1 MLAFIF
7 DIDGTLVDSNELHVD
22 SWDRAFRRFGK
33 QFPREK
39 LRAQIGKGSDQ
50 YLPEFLTPDEIDRFG
65 KELDDY
71 RSDLFKKEYL
81 PKVRPFPK
89 VRELFQRIRDDNK
102 RIVLATSGKK
112 ADTKYYIDLLKI
124 DNLIEGYTSGDDADN
139 SKPAPDIFAASL
151 KKLGNISSAD
161 AVTVGDTRFDIE
173 AARKAGLRTIAFLCG
188 GTSEA
193 TCAKQVQSPSTVIP
207 LTFSLTT
214 MSLCLMPRRRK
225 SSFLYRHSLS
235 LVAVGL
241 LIVWIIGYR
250 LFDPKTHLGAF
261 FGNAIADWSGSVVII
276 LGTKFLYEVGSAE
289 SRPVSGKGRS
299 TWLTTLHQHSLLI
312 FIVVTGVGWTILFLR
327 MNVDSKWGQVVGN
340 IVSEWVQMAGLVFLT
355 KRLVEIGSKETK

>member
-1 MLAFIF
+1 MPNSSVHAFIF

-50 YLPEFLTPDEIDRFG
+50 YLPEFLTTDEIDRFG

-89 VRELFQRIRDDNK
+89 VLELFQRIRDGNK
-102 RIVLATSGKK
+102 RIVLASSGKK

-124 DNLIEGYTSGDDADN
+124 DDLIEGYTSGDDADN

-151 KKLGNISSAD
+151 KKLGEGPPSD

-173 AARKAGLRTIAFLCG
+173 AARKAGLKTIAFLCG
-188 GTSEA
+188 GTPE
-193 TCAKQVQSPSTVIP
+193 STLRKAGAIVIYRDP
-207 LTFSLTT
+207 ADFLAHYDE
-214 MSLCLMPRRRK
+214 LMTHV
-225 SSFLYRHSLS
+225 SS
-235 LVAVGL
+235 AQ
-241 LIVWIIGYR
+241 
-250 LFDPKTHLGAF
+250 K
-261 FGNAIADWSGSVVII
+261 
-276 LGTKFLYEVGSAE
+276 
-289 SRPVSGKGRS
+289 
-299 TWLTTLHQHSLLI
+299 
-312 FIVVTGVGWTILFLR
+312 
-327 MNVDSKWGQVVGN
+327 
-340 IVSEWVQMAGLVFLT
+340 
-355 KRLVEIGSKETK
+355 

>member
-1 MLAFIF
+1 MLSKTRAFIF

-22 SWDRAFRRFGK
+22 SWDRAFRRFGR

-102 RIVLATSGKK
+102 RIVLASSGKK

-124 DNLIEGYTSGDDADN
+124 DDLIEGYTSGDDADN

-151 KKLGNISSAD
+151 KKLGNISD
-161 AVTVGDTRFDIE
+161 AVSVGDTRFDIE
-173 AARKAGLRTIAFLCG
+173 GARKAGLKTIAFLCG
-188 GTSEA
+188 GTS
-193 TCAKQVQSPSTVIP
+193 
-207 LTFSLTT
+207 
-214 MSLCLMPRRRK
+214 
-225 SSFLYRHSLS
+225 
-235 LVAVGL
+235 G
-241 LIVWIIGYR
+241 
-250 LFDPKTHLGAF
+250 
-261 FGNAIADWSGSVVII
+261 
-276 LGTKFLYEVGSAE
+276 
-289 SRPVSGKGRS
+289 
-299 TWLTTLHQHSLLI
+299 
-312 FIVVTGVGWTILFLR
+312 TILREAGAVAIYRDPADFLAHY
-327 MNVDSKWGQVVGN
+327 DELIEEFTIPVVPSSP
-340 IVSEWVQMAGLVFLT
+340 VL
-355 KRLVEIGSKETK
+355 R

>member
-22 SWDRAFRRFGK
+22 SWDRAFRRFDK

-50 YLPEFLTPDEIDRFG
+50 YLPEFLTSAEIDRFG

-81 PKVRPFPK
+81 PKVRPLPK

-102 RIVLATSGKK
+102 RIVLASSGKK
-112 ADTKYYIDLLKI
+112 ADTKYYIDLLRI
-124 DNLIEGYTSGDDADN
+124 NDLIEGYTSGDDADK

-151 KKLGNISSAD
+151 KKLGNISD

-188 GTSEA
+188 GTSE
-193 TCAKQVQSPSTVIP
+193 
-207 LTFSLTT
+207 
-214 MSLCLMPRRRK
+214 
-225 SSFLYRHSLS
+225 
-235 LVAVGL
+235 
-241 LIVWIIGYR
+241 
-250 LFDPKTHLGAF
+250 
-261 FGNAIADWSGSVVII
+261 
-276 LGTKFLYEVGSAE
+276 
-289 SRPVSGKGRS
+289 
-299 TWLTTLHQHSLLI
+299 
-312 FIVVTGVGWTILFLR
+312 TILR
-327 MNVDSKWGQVVGN
+327 EAGAVAIYRDPVDLLAHYDEL
-340 IVSEWVQMAGLVFLT
+340 I
-355 KRLVEIGSKETK
+355 KEFPPHSRI

>member
-71 RSDLFKKEYL
+71 RSELFRKEYL
-81 PKVRPFPK
+81 PKVRPFPQ

-102 RIVLATSGKK
+102 RIVLASSGKK
-112 ADTKYYIDLLKI
+112 ADTKYYVDLLRVYNGAGGSQATKTGKPERVGESGGEPI
-124 DNLIEGYTSGDDADN
+124 NLIDGCVSGDDADN

-151 KKLGNISSAD
+151 KKLGGISPAD

-173 AARKAGLRTIAFLCG
+173 AARKAGMKTIAFLCG
-188 GTSEA
+188 GTSGAVLREA
-193 TCAKQVQSPSTVIP
+193 
-207 LTFSLTT
+207 
-214 MSLCLMPRRRK
+214 
-225 SSFLYRHSLS
+225 
-235 LVAVGL
+235 G
-241 LIVWIIGYR
+241 
-250 LFDPKTHLGAF
+250 
-261 FGNAIADWSGSVVII
+261 AIAIYSDPADFLAHYDELIKGSM
-276 LGTKFLYEVGSAE
+276 SE
-289 SRPVSGKGRS
+289 SIQS
-299 TWLTTLHQHSLLI
+299 
-312 FIVVTGVGWTILFLR
+312 
-327 MNVDSKWGQVVGN
+327 
-340 IVSEWVQMAGLVFLT
+340 
-355 KRLVEIGSKETK
+355 RL